1 MSDVTTVPEIADE
14 AQLEDLL
21 SEPTPALISALQH
34 LDGDLLVLGVAGKMG
49 PTLSR
54 MAQRAFES
62 LGRKQRVIG
71 VARFSQPAEQEKL
84 NRWGIETIRCDL
96 LDEKALAKLP
106 ESPNIMY
113 MAGMKF
119 GSTGNEALT
128 WAMNTYLP
136 ALVCRR
142 FPSSRI
148 AAFST
153 GNVYGLAPLSQ
164 GGSIETD
171 SVNPTGD
178 YAISCLGRERM
189 FEYFSQS
196 QGTRVSILRLNY
208 ACELR
213 YGVLVD
219 LAQKVWNSVPIDLA
233 MGHFNVIWQGD
244 ANAMAIASL
253 AQAANPAFVLNISGP
268 ELLSVRRVCQQFGQ
282 MMQRSVQ
289 FVGTESSDALLN
301 NGQLGHRLYGY
312 PHVGIQQLLNW
323 IGRWVMR
330 GGKTLNKPTH
340 FESRSGKF

>member
-1 MSDVTTVPEIADE
+1 V
-14 AQLEDLL
+14 
-21 SEPTPALISALQH
+21 ISALQS
-34 LDGDLLVLGVAGKMG
+34 LDGDLMVLGVGGKMG
-49 PTLSR
+49 PTLIR
-54 MAQRAFES
+54 MAQRALET

-71 VARFSQPAEQEKL
+71 VARFSNPAEQEKL
-84 NRWGIETIRCDL
+84 QRWGIETLRCDL

-106 ESPNIMY
+106 DAPNIIY

-119 GSTGNEALT
+119 GSTGNEPLT

-142 FPSSRI
+142 FPRSRI

-153 GNVYGLAPLSQ
+153 GNVYGLAPLAHA
-164 GGSIETD
+164 GSIESD
-171 SVNPTGD
+171 ALNPTGE

-189 FEYFSQS
+189 MQHFSQS
-196 QGTRVSILRLNY
+196 QGTPVSILRLNY

-219 LAQKVWNSVPIDLA
+219 LAQKVWSDMPIDLA
-233 MGHFNVIWQGD
+233 MGNFNVIWQAD

-253 AQAANPAFVLNISGP
+253 AHAASPAFILNISGP
-268 ELLSVRRVCQQFGQ
+268 ELLSVRRVCIKLGQ
-282 MMQRSVQ
+282 LMKRSVT
-289 FVGTESSDALLN
+289 FAGVEAADALLN

-312 PHVGIQQLLNW
+312 PRIGIEQMLQW
-323 IGRWVMR
+323 ISQWIMR

-340 FESRSGKF
+340 FEARSGKF

>member
-1 MSDVTTVPEIADE
+1 MSNETIISEIADE
-14 AQLEDLL
+14 SQLDHLL
-21 SEPTPALISALQH
+21 SEPTPAVMSAVQH
-34 LDGDLLVLGVAGKMG
+34 LDGDWMVLGVAGKMG
-49 PTLSR
+49 PTLIR
-54 MAQRAFES
+54 MAQRALET

-71 VARFSQPAEQEKL
+71 VARFSNAAEQEKL
-84 NRWGIETIRCDL
+84 QRWGIETIRCDL

-106 ESPNIMY
+106 QAPNIIY

-142 FPSSRI
+142 FPDSRI

-164 GGSIETD
+164 GGSIESD
-171 SVNPTGD
+171 SLNPTGD

-189 FEYFSQS
+189 FQYFSQS

-219 LAQKVWNSVPIDLA
+219 LAQKVWNNLPVDLA
-233 MGHFNVIWQGD
+233 MGNFNVIWQGD

-253 AQAANPAFVLNISGP
+253 AQATSPAFMLNISGP
-268 ELLSVRRVCQQFGQ
+268 ELLSVRRVCEQFGKL
-282 MMQRSVQ
+282 MDRSVQ
-289 FVGTESSDALLN
+289 FVGSESPDALLN
-301 NGQLGHRLYGY
+301 NGKLGHRLYGY
-312 PHVGIQQLLNW
+312 PRVGFEQMLDW
-323 IGRWVMR
+323 IAKWIMRSGR
-330 GGKTLNKPTH
+330 TLNKPTH
-340 FESRSGKF
+340 FEARSGKF